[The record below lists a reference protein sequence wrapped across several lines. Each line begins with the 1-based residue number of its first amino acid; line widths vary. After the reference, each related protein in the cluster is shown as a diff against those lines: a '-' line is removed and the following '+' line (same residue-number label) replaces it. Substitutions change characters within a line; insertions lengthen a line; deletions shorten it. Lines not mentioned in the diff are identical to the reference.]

1 MLGEEKSMENYV
13 SAELEVVSI
22 ASADTISA
30 SVAITTG
37 DNELPVDKY
46 WQV

>member
-1 MLGEEKSMENYV
+1 MENYV
-13 SAELEVVSI
+13 SAELEVV
-22 ASADTISA
+22 AVAAADTISA
-30 SVAITTG
+30 SVAITPG